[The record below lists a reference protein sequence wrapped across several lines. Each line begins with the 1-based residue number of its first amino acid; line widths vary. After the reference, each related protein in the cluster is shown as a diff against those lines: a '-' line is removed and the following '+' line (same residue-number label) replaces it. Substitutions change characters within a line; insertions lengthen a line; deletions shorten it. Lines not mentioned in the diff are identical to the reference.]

1 MAELVDSSS
10 LPAPETAK
18 RPRAYP
24 DDQQPLAGRRRRE
37 SARTDASE
45 GEDAF
50 SNGARQQSL
59 GASFSTRMALEQE
72 PLGLK
77 AVVQERRHA
86 GGEIDALEDS
96 LMALLLPNACSVAPP
111 SGAEEV
117 SDQRL
122 SGSKGHTE
130 APACE
135 GEGTSASR
143 ASSPPLPAAGKLL
156 PLGAADVLAAAASAE
171 NSAAA
176 VAAEAPPVRVQNVIA
191 SGRVSVE
198 GRRSACLDLRR
209 IAVSCR
215 LAEYN
220 PRKVN
225 ACIIRLRKP
234 KCTGL
239 IFRSALGDAA
249 ADSGLRALSVD
260 TGSSS
265 PDGEGAGETASV
277 KAAVAAGGG
286 GSTWSA
292 VGAEQSETCSL
303 TNSAIAARKQ
313 ETDSQCL
320 PESSDGA
327 GGLQAN
333 GRTGRT
339 ASKIQLTEFAI
350 ENIVATADC
359 GLPGASPLRSPSTE
373 VFAWALMRNSYLG
386 ASFPATRALLRGLV
400 YRYNPTPSLKAVLLI
415 FVSGKVVITGC
426 KTAAEIQEVF
436 HSFFPVLLKYH
447 T

>member
-1 MAELVDSSS
+1 
-10 LPAPETAK
+10 
-18 RPRAYP
+18 
-24 DDQQPLAGRRRRE
+24 
-37 SARTDASE
+37 
-45 GEDAF
+45 
-50 SNGARQQSL
+50 
-59 GASFSTRMALEQE
+59 
-72 PLGLK
+72 
-77 AVVQERRHA
+77 
-86 GGEIDALEDS
+86 
-96 LMALLLPNACSVAPP
+96 MALLLPNACSVAPP

-239 IFRSALGDAA
+239 IFRSGRVMVTGAQSEDAA
-249 ADSGLRALSVD
+249 LRAARLL
-260 TGSSS
+260 
-265 PDGEGAGETASV
+265 V
-277 KAAVAAGGG
+277 KM
-286 GSTWSA
+286 
-292 VGAEQSETCSL
+292 
-303 TNSAIAARKQ
+303 
-313 ETDSQCL
+313 
-320 PESSDGA
+320 
-327 GGLQAN
+327 LQAVL
-333 GRTGRT
+333 G
-339 ASKIQLTEFAI
+339 APKIQLTEFAI

-359 GLPGASPLRSPSTE
+359 GLPVRLEGLAFDHKEFCSYEPEL
-373 VFAWALMRNSYLG
+373 FA
-386 ASFPATRALLRGLV
+386 GLV